1 MAVCS
6 DSVHGLSSTLREDKG
21 GSLTMSGGPV
31 QPEAVTGMRLEN
43 ELIQWASEMTV
54 CADTM
59 ADIFPARQIASSQ
72 R

>member
-1 MAVCS
+1 
-6 DSVHGLSSTLREDKG
+6 
-21 GSLTMSGGPV
+21 MSGGPV